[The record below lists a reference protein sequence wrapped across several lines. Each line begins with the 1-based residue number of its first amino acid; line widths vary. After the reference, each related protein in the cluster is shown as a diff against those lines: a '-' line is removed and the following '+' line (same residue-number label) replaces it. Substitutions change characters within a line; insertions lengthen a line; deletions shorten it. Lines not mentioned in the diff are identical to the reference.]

1 MVACR
6 CTHAAAGRRRTIRSF
21 STDRLRRLAGLAAI
35 FWFASLDPR
44 AATAQRLP
52 FTVYSTDD
60 GLAASQVWHALQ
72 DRRGYLWVSTTWG
85 LCRWDGVSFGTLSI
99 PDGLPSATA
108 RITVEAPDGTLW
120 IGTNGGI
127 AAYDGERIVSYADRG
142 GALAAT
148 IWSAAVDRH
157 GALWFGSDHGLVS
170 YDGEQFRT
178 FLRAD
183 GLADDYVYSLLPA
196 SDGALWLGSR
206 GHGVTR
212 CTLEPGGRLGSCR
225 VFTTADGLANDSVR
239 AIAEDRDGAVFF
251 ATRGGGLSRFDGREF
266 TRLTVADGLPADD
279 LYALLVTRDG
289 GELLVGS
296 TAGVGVCP
304 LPAAHP
310 CRLLREA
317 NGLADNEVHSL
328 LEDREGSFWIGSE
341 GGVSRLVRK
350 DFWSYGEAEGLPDRQ
365 VFALAPDGGG
375 GLWVGTVDGLGHLAI
390 GPDGEP
396 GSRIWRKRDGLPA
409 NWVWAVLQSRRGEV
423 WVGTEVGLS
432 RLLPGGGFE
441 NLTVED
447 GLAANY
453 VVSLFEDRSGAIW
466 VGSIDGL
473 TRLRFDA
480 AGRRSEI
487 RAFSKADGL
496 VTDRVYVVAEDA
508 RGRIFVAHG
517 ESLSYLDGDRF
528 RQVGRDSGL
537 DTGSV
542 RALGR
547 TSDGTLWVG
556 GYARLAKLVSEPG
569 EGSPRFVP
577 YGPASGLADALVLT
591 ISDDGQ
597 GRLLLGTN
605 HGVLS
610 FDPAARGGL
619 GAVLAR
625 FDRAAGT
632 IASEVSHSSAFARDA
647 AGRFW
652 FGFKGGLTA
661 FPVDFGQA
669 AAPDSP
675 PVLFERLATR
685 SGSEWL
691 APFSGRSVSGK
702 PPLGSQPIVLTHS
715 DSNLRVEVRALTL
728 RGEAQVRFQF
738 QLVGFDSTWSEP
750 QSEAFRDYTNLDPGK
765 YLLQARAA
773 RGNAPW
779 SAPVELPLEVSP
791 AWYQQRPVRAL
802 LGLGVLGAVFATA
815 TFRSRRVRAQ
825 NRALE
830 RDVAERT
837 DDLARYARAL
847 EEHAHA
853 LDRANDR
860 IRLADRHRSEF
871 LAKMS
876 HELRTPLT
884 SVLGFAAL
892 LADGLGNRLEPRHA
906 RYLENI
912 RESGNQLLRLIN
924 NLLDQAKIEAGRME
938 LQLEPANLDAI
949 VESALSMM
957 EGYGSTRGVRL
968 RATLGGNVPAI
979 VVDVAKL
986 RQAILNLLS
995 NAIKFSD
1002 REAEVDLRTRFV
1014 AAADAS
1020 LGVDAY
1026 EIVVADRGPGI
1037 EPADHERIF
1046 EPFRQ
1051 LATRGETVAG
1061 TGLGLSIAR
1070 QFIALLGGIL
1080 EVESAVGEGA
1090 AFRILLPVDASARA
1104 QRTREPAQ
1112 ARETGAGDR
1121 PRVVVLEPDRGR
1133 FTAVAG
1139 DLDRQGFL
1147 AVRAPDREEAR
1158 RMVRELRPAVVAI
1171 DIFPARLE
1179 AWSSLLALEPDLSR
1193 AGTPLVLFAFAAGS
1207 ERGVAAGFE
1216 RVLLAPASGGE
1227 LVHAVRLAAP
1237 EGRQPGGPGLAA
1249 PAGRRAVWLA
1259 AGERNAPP
1267 ELEAELVQAGFAPQ
1281 RPAVQSRA
1289 LAQAAGGGFAVVAV
1303 DLADRHAGGYELAV
1317 ELQAGRVAE
1326 MGWIALVPAELTSSE
1341 RKRLV
1346 DYVEGATGSAGAAVA
1361 AAALRVTP
1369 DGRGAE
1375 RPSR

>member
-1 MVACR
+1 MV
-6 CTHAAAGRRRTIRSF
+6 IS
-21 STDRLRRLAGLAAI
+21 SI
-35 FWFASLDPR
+35 ASLEPR
-44 AATAQRLP
+44 AASAQRLP
-52 FTVYSTDD
+52 FTIYSTDE
-60 GLAASQVWHALQ
+60 GLAASQVWHVLQ

-108 RITVEAPDGTLW
+108 RIAVEAGDGTLW

-170 YDGEQFRT
+170 YDGRQFRT
-178 FLRAD
+178 FLRSD

-212 CTLEPGGRLGSCR
+212 CTLEPGGLLGSCR

-239 AIAEDRDGAVFF
+239 AIAEDESGTLFF
-251 ATRGGGLSRFDGREF
+251 ATRGGGLSRFDGKAF

-289 GELLVGS
+289 RELLVGS

-310 CRLLREA
+310 CRLLRES
-317 NGLADNEVHSL
+317 NGLGDNEVHSL

-341 GGVSRLVRK
+341 GGLSRLVRK
-350 DFWSYGEAEGLPDRQ
+350 SLWSYGEAEGLPDRQ
-365 VFALAPDGGG
+365 VFALAPDGDRGI
-375 GLWVGTVDGLGHLAI
+375 WAGTVNGLGHLTF

-396 GSRIWRKRDGLPA
+396 ASRIWRKADGLPA
-409 NWVWAVLQSRRGEV
+409 NWVWALLRTRRGEL
-423 WVGTEVGLS
+423 WIGTEEGLS
-432 RLLPGGGFE
+432 RLLPSGSFE
-441 NLTVED
+441 TVTVAD
-447 GLAANY
+447 GLAASY
-453 VVSLFEDRSGAIW
+453 VVSLFEDSAGAIW

-487 RAFSKADGL
+487 RTFGQADGL
-496 VTDRVYVVAEDA
+496 VTDRAYVVAEDA
-508 RGRIFVAHG
+508 GGRIFVAHG
-517 ESLSYLDGDRF
+517 ESLSYLDGERF
-528 RQVGRDSGL
+528 SQVGRDSGL

-556 GYARLAKLVSEPG
+556 GYSRLARLASAPG
-569 EGSPRFVP
+569 EGPPRFIP
-577 YGPASGLADALVLT
+577 YSAASGLANALVLT
-591 ISDDGQ
+591 IADDRQ

-652 FGFKGGLTA
+652 FGFKGGVTA
-661 FPVDFGQA
+661 FPADLGQTRA
-669 AAPDSP
+669 ADPP
-675 PVLFERLATR
+675 PVHFERLATR

-691 APFSGRSVSGK
+691 APFSGRSPAGERQ
-702 PPLGSQPIVLTHS
+702 LGLQPIVLAHE
-715 DSNLRVEVRALTL
+715 DSNLRVEARALTL

-738 QLVGFDSTWSEP
+738 QLVGFESTWSEP

-765 YLLQARAA
+765 YRLQARAA
-773 RGNAPW
+773 LGNASW
-779 SAPVELPLEVSP
+779 SAPAELELEVSP
-791 AWYQQRPVRAL
+791 AWYQRRMVGPLAG
-802 LGLGVLGAVFATA
+802 LGLLAAAFAAA
-815 TFRSRRVRAQ
+815 TFRTRRVRAH

-830 RDVAERT
+830 KDVAERT
-837 DDLARYARAL
+837 DDLARYTRAL

-853 LDRANDR
+853 LDRANER

-892 LADGLGNRLEPRHA
+892 LADGLAQAIEPRHA

-924 NLLDQAKIEAGRME
+924 NLLDQAKIEAGRMD
-938 LQLEPANLDAI
+938 LQLEPASLDAI

-957 EGYGSTRGVRL
+957 EGYGSTRGVHLTAHFGTR
-968 RATLGGNVPAI
+968 VPAI
-979 VVDVAKL
+979 IVDVAKL

-995 NAIKFSD
+995 NAIKFSGKGT
-1002 REAEVDLRTRFV
+1002 AVEVRTRFLPG
-1014 AAADAS
+1014 DES
-1020 LGVDAY
+1020 GLGVDSY
-1026 EIVVADRGPGI
+1026 EIVVADQGPGI
-1037 EPADHERIF
+1037 EPAEQQRIF
-1046 EPFRQ
+1046 EPFHQ
-1051 LATRGETVAG
+1051 VATRGESAPG

-1070 QFIALLGGIL
+1070 QFIALLGGTL
-1080 EVESAVGEGA
+1080 EVNSAVGKGA
-1090 AFRILLPVDASARA
+1090 AFRIVLPVDAAARA
-1104 QRTREPAQ
+1104 QRTREPAL
-1112 ARETGAGDR
+1112 ASELGGSDR

-1133 FTAVAG
+1133 FTTVAG
-1139 DLDRQGFL
+1139 DLERQGFL
-1147 AVRAPDREEAR
+1147 AVRAPDSEEGR

-1179 AWSSLLALEPDLSR
+1179 AWASLRALEADLAR
-1193 AGTPLVLFAFAAGS
+1193 AGTPLVLFAFASGS
-1207 ERGVAAGFE
+1207 GRGVAASFE
-1216 RVLLAPASGGE
+1216 RMLPAPVSAGELIAALQLATPEASRPGSGGRG
-1227 LVHAVRLAAP
+1227 AQSA
-1237 EGRQPGGPGLAA
+1237 
-1249 PAGRRAVWLA
+1249 RRACWLA

-1267 ELEAELVQAGFAPQ
+1267 ELDSELLAAGFPVY
-1281 RPAVQSRA
+1281 RPTTPSRA
-1289 LAQAAGGGFAVVAV
+1289 QAQAAGGEFAAVAV
-1303 DLADRHAGGYELAV
+1303 DLADRSVGGFELAV
-1317 ELQAGRVAE
+1317 ELQAGRSRELA
-1326 MGWIALVPAELTSSE
+1326 WIALVPEELTSSE

-1346 DYVEGATGSAGAAVA
+1346 EYVEGAVGSVGAAVA
-1361 AAALRVTP
+1361 AAAIRVTREAP
-1369 DGRGAE
+1369 AAGRPA
-1375 RPSR
+1375 RDDQR